1 MCKYITQGKAD
12 GNSCGAFT
20 LAYYEW
26 EISGHAKA
34 EAADRAYISAL
45 YNDIVFGCAM
55 PGFESYSNP
64 MLMMR
69 RLAKR
74 GAKPVF
80 HLGENPLIRQMFG
93 VLSAA
98 AKQEVASVEKSIRD
112 VEAAVETKRDYI
124 GKMKTLQSNTRKNE
138 EYQMCIQEVEKTEA
152 AIDAL
157 ETSELEL
164 MERLETAKTDME
176 QKIRR
181 ARDAQREMEETLA
194 RFDRTAETDKEL
206 LDHLN
211 AERADLAAAVPE
223 DSLGE
228 YERMTKSKGVPVIV
242 PMDEKG
248 HCGGCHMVIT
258 DNARMKVLGGHE
270 TVYCD
275 SCHRILH

>member
-98 AKQEVASVEKSIRD
+98 AGRGTGGRIRHPGVSNAGKWRACKQ
-112 VEAAVETKRDYI
+112 
-124 GKMKTLQSNTRKNE
+124 
-138 EYQMCIQEVEKTEA
+138 
-152 AIDAL
+152 
-157 ETSELEL
+157 TSLCSDE
-164 MERLETAKTDME
+164 
-176 QKIRR
+176 
-181 ARDAQREMEETLA
+181 
-194 RFDRTAETDKEL
+194 KEL
-206 LDHLN
+206 
-211 AERADLAAAVPE
+211 
-223 DSLGE
+223 
-228 YERMTKSKGVPVIV
+228 
-242 PMDEKG
+242 
-248 HCGGCHMVIT
+248 
-258 DNARMKVLGGHE
+258 
-270 TVYCD
+270 
-275 SCHRILH
+275 

>member
-69 RLAKR
+69 RLAKQ

-98 AKQEVASVEKSIRD
+98 AKQEVAQMKMLGMLCEAALDVEQAAEYAILVCQMLENGAPVNKLHYVLMKKSCDREPLILNPWHGEALPPAQPLTPRASVEPSL
-112 VEAAVETKRDYI
+112 VWT
-124 GKMKTLQSNTRKNE
+124 G
-138 EYQMCIQEVEKTEA
+138 A
-152 AIDAL
+152 AI
-157 ETSELEL
+157 E
-164 MERLETAKTDME
+164 
-176 QKIRR
+176 I
-181 ARDAQREMEETLA
+181 
-194 RFDRTAETDKEL
+194 L
-206 LDHLN
+206 L
-211 AERADLAAAVPE
+211 P
-223 DSLGE
+223 G
-228 YERMTKSKGVPVIV
+228 
-242 PMDEKG
+242 
-248 HCGGCHMVIT
+248 
-258 DNARMKVLGGHE
+258 
-270 TVYCD
+270 
-275 SCHRILH
+275 

>member
-69 RLAKR
+69 RLAKQ

-98 AKQEVASVEKSIRD
+98 AKQEVAQMKMLGMLCEAALDVEQAAEYAILVCQMLENGAPVNKLHYVLMKKSCDREPLILNPWHSEALPPAQPLTPGASVEPSL
-112 VEAAVETKRDYI
+112 VWT
-124 GKMKTLQSNTRKNE
+124 G
-138 EYQMCIQEVEKTEA
+138 A
-152 AIDAL
+152 AI
-157 ETSELEL
+157 E
-164 MERLETAKTDME
+164 
-176 QKIRR
+176 I
-181 ARDAQREMEETLA
+181 
-194 RFDRTAETDKEL
+194 L
-206 LDHLN
+206 L
-211 AERADLAAAVPE
+211 P
-223 DSLGE
+223 G
-228 YERMTKSKGVPVIV
+228 
-242 PMDEKG
+242 
-248 HCGGCHMVIT
+248 
-258 DNARMKVLGGHE
+258 
-270 TVYCD
+270 
-275 SCHRILH
+275 